1 MRSPLNRHRL
11 WQVAV
16 DAGLIVAAWVLAWYL
31 RFEGAQRP
39 VYYDRYLEW
48 DVIALVLGVKLPV
61 FIAFGFY
68 NRWWRYVSTQDVWGA
83 LRGVAAAS
91 VAAFLVFTLLDFH
104 PASVPRGIWI
114 VDVLLLLALVTG
126 SRLLARTLIE
136 RPSAGSIVA
145 RGKEVMI
152 VGAGDAAQLILREML
167 KNPALGYTPIGLVD
181 DDRRKKNLRLHGIR
195 VLGTTEE
202 LPHLLRDRRP
212 HELLIAIPS
221 ASGEVRER
229 IVEIA
234 RAENIPVNTLPGLP
248 ELIAGDF
255 DIESIAGYLTGE
267 VVLVT
272 GAGGSIG
279 SELCRQIA
287 RIGPTR
293 LVLVDNAEPGLFEIE
308 RELVDERG
316 FHATAAVLADAGN
329 ATKMRQVFEKYRPA
343 VVFHAA
349 AYKHVPLMEANP
361 LEAVRNNTLVTRT
374 VADVAVEY
382 GAKRFV
388 LVSTDKAV
396 NAKTVMGQTKTLC
409 EWIVEAWGHRED
421 TSTRFCGVRFGNVL
435 GSSGSLIP
443 IFRKQI
449 ARGGPVTVT
458 HPEMTRYFMTIP
470 EAVQLVIQA
479 GAIGGRGQVYVLD
492 MGEPV
497 KIVDLAE
504 TMIRLSGKEPARDVP
519 VEFIGARPGEKLHE
533 ELWSEAETVTP
544 SSHEAIL
551 LVTRPPIDADWLE
564 DELAARVRD
573 RLARHVEKQVEKK
586 GRIAFDARRL
596 PARSLRRLELFCGAE
611 DAQPALVHEHLV
623 DCAQTPGERR
633 IRGHSER
640 SRLTI
645 HRAARRDDQ
654 VGERNEALGV
664 DRALGDDERRKRECL
679 ELTTLLVRSRQDDGV
694 DTFVRTQSPQKVGEE
709 RVLPAMVERDLG
721 RSPDDYESSRRIEPE
736 LVEHDSPRFEAGEVV
751 LLLQAGIAPHLSRSS
766 AEPVEPLLRDRLRY
780 DDHARRPRAK
790 AVLDL
795 RELVVE

>member
-1 MRSPLNRHRL
+1 MRFPVNRHRL
-11 WQVAV
+11 WQVVA
-16 DAGLIVAAWVLAWYL
+16 DSGLIVAAWVLAWYL
-31 RFEGAQRP
+31 RFEGSTRP
-39 VYYDRYLEW
+39 VYYNRYLEW
-48 DVIALVLGVKLPV
+48 DVIALVLAITLPI

-83 LRGVAAAS
+83 VRGVAAAS
-91 VAAFLVFTLLDFH
+91 VATFLVFTLLDFH

-136 RPSAGSIVA
+136 RPSAGTIIA
-145 RGKEVMI
+145 RGKEVII
-152 VGAGDAAQLILREML
+152 VGAGDASQLILREML
-167 KNPALGYTPIGLVD
+167 KNPSLGYTPIGLVD
-181 DDRRKKNLRLHGIR
+181 DDPRKKNLRLHGIR
-195 VLGTTEE
+195 VLGTTAE
-202 LPHLLRDRRP
+202 LPQLLRDRRP
-212 HELLIAIPS
+212 DELLIAIPS

-234 RAENIPVNTLPGLP
+234 RAENVPVNTLPGLP
-248 ELIAGDF
+248 DLITGDF
-255 DIESIAGYLTGE
+255 NLTRQIRPVEVEDLLGREPVEVDIDSIAGYLTDE

-287 RIGPTR
+287 RVGPTR
-293 LVLVDNAEPGLFEIE
+293 LVLVDNGEPGLFEIE

-316 FHATAAVLADAGN
+316 FRATAAVLADAGN
-329 ATKMRQVFEKYRPA
+329 ERKMRQVLEKYRPA

-374 VADVAVEY
+374 VADLAVEF

-396 NAKTVMGQTKTLC
+396 NPKTVMGQSKALC
-409 EWIVEAWGHRED
+409 EWLVESWGHRED

-435 GSSGSLIP
+435 GSSGSVIP

-497 KIVDLAE
+497 KIVDLAD
-504 TMIRLSGKEPARDVP
+504 TMIRLSGKEPGRDIA
-519 VEFIGARPGEKLHE
+519 VELVGARPGEKLHE
-533 ELWSEAETVTP
+533 ELWSKDETVTP

-551 LVTRPPIDADWLE
+551 LVTRPPIDAAWLE
-564 DELAARVRD
+564 EELEALQV
-573 RLARHVEKQVEKK
+573 LVEDGET
-586 GRIAFDARRL
+586 
-596 PARSLRRLELFCGAE
+596 LELVGRLNTLVA
-611 DAQPALVHEHLV
+611 APRRALVSGDGAGAV
-623 DCAQTPGERR
+623 KTAPA
-633 IRGHSER
+633 SE
-640 SRLTI
+640 S
-645 HRAARRDDQ
+645 
-654 VGERNEALGV
+654 V
-664 DRALGDDERRKRECL
+664 
-679 ELTTLLVRSRQDDGV
+679 
-694 DTFVRTQSPQKVGEE
+694 
-709 RVLPAMVERDLG
+709 
-721 RSPDDYESSRRIEPE
+721 
-736 LVEHDSPRFEAGEVV
+736 
-751 LLLQAGIAPHLSRSS
+751 
-766 AEPVEPLLRDRLRY
+766 
-780 DDHARRPRAK
+780 
-790 AVLDL
+790 
-795 RELVVE
+795 